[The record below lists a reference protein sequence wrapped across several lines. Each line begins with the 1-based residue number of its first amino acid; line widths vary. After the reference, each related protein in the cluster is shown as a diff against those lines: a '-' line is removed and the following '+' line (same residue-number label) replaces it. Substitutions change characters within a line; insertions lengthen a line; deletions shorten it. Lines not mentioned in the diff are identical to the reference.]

1 METGHSDDINADD
14 VTPSNTESAEMHGV
28 DSQDTTTKQAPSKS
42 AEGTHRR
49 FHLLLTC
56 TESLR
61 VSATV
66 S

>member
-1 METGHSDDINADD
+1 
-14 VTPSNTESAEMHGV
+14 MHGV
-28 DSQDTTTKQAPSKS
+28 DTQDTPTEQGHSKS

-49 FHLLLTC
+49 FHLLIKC
-56 TESLR
+56 TESLP